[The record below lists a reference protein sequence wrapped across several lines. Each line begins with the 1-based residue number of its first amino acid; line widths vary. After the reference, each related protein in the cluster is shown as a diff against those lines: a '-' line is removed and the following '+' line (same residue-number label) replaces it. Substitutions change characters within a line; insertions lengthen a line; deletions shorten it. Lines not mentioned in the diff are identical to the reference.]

1 MYYVLNHEQ
10 MQACDR
16 LTTERM
22 GVPSLVLM
30 ERAALAVFDVI
41 CSRYPD
47 CRRVLILCGS
57 GNNGGD
63 GFALARLLLLKGI
76 RADVLFVGKHASMT
90 EQTRT
95 ECAIFENYGGTLLPD
110 DAPLKDYDL
119 IADALF
125 GIGLSRDIIGRYAD
139 LIRAVNRMDTPVISI
154 DIPSGIS
161 ADDGQVR
168 GTAVRAD
175 CTVTFAFR
183 KIGQILYPGAE
194 YCGELILRD
203 VGITDIGL
211 SCASSA
217 DRAFCGNDGKGRED
231 LPGSAEDPDT
241 GASDGLPVSREPV
254 CVPEVSD
261 LASLL
266 PRRRS
271 DANKGTYG
279 KLLLI
284 AGKDNMAGAAVMA
297 GEAACRTGCGLVCI
311 CSHEKN
317 RMIIQSRLPEALF
330 VPWDEDLR
338 PWLNWA
344 DAIAIGPGL
353 GKTAR
358 SLELLTQVLR
368 DWHGSLVIDADALN
382 LLAENPELI
391 PLAGNRAVFT
401 PHPGEMGR
409 LAGCPAAEAA
419 ALPIP
424 AAESYSRRHS
434 CILVLKGARTI
445 VTDGSDTM
453 ISTFGNEGMA
463 TGGSGDTLTGIVGSL
478 LAQGLTPFDAAR
490 AGVCLHGLAG
500 DAAADTLGSCS
511 MLAGDIPRFLPQ
523 VFRAVRQAGK

>member
-1 MYYVLNHEQ
+1 MYYVLNREQ

-16 LTTERM
+16 LTTARM

-30 ERAALAVFDVI
+30 ERAALAVSDVI
-41 CSRYPD
+41 CSKYPD
-47 CRRVLILCGS
+47 CRRVLVLCGS

-76 RADVLFVGKHASMT
+76 RADVLFVGKHSSMT

-95 ECAIFENYGGTLLPD
+95 ECAIFENYGGTVLPD

-139 LIRAVNRMDTPVISI
+139 LIRAVNRMDTPVIAV

-161 ADDGQVR
+161 ADDGQVC

-194 YCGELILRD
+194 YCRELIVRD

-211 SCASSA
+211 S
-217 DRAFCGNDGKGRED
+217 
-231 LPGSAEDPDT
+231 GSQ
-241 GASDGLPVSREPV
+241 EPV
-254 CVPEVSD
+254 CVPEASD
-261 LASLL
+261 LVSLL
-266 PRRRS
+266 PRRRA

-284 AGKDNMAGAAVMA
+284 AGRDNMAGAAVMA

-317 RMIIQSRLPEALF
+317 RMI
-330 VPWDEDLR
+330 
-338 PWLNWA
+338 
-344 DAIAIGPGL
+344 PGL

-358 SLELLTQVLR
+358 SLELLRQVLS
-368 DWHGSLVIDADALN
+368 DWHGFLAVDADALN
-382 LLAENPELI
+382 LLAENPELL

-409 LAGCPAAEAA
+409 LAGCPAGEAA
-419 ALPIP
+419 AFPIP
-424 AAESYSRRHS
+424 AAENYSRTNG
-434 CILVLKGARTI
+434 CIVVLKGARTV
-445 VTDGSDTM
+445 VTDGSETM

-463 TGGSGDTLTGIVGSL
+463 TGGSGDTLTGIIGSL
-478 LAQGLTPFDAAR
+478 LAQGLTPLDAAR

-500 DAAADTLGSCS
+500 DAAAASLGSCS

-523 VFRAVRQAGK
+523 VFQSLRQEKS